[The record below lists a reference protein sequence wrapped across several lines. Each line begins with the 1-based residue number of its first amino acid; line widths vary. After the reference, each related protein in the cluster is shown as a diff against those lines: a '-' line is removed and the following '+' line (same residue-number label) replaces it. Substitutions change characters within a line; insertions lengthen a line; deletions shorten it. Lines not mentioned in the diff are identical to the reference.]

1 MIITFLGK
9 EYRYRLLNILEFT
22 SARKRMSVI
31 VEDAQG
37 NYMLYC
43 KGADSII
50 EKRLNIKASVH
61 LAETKKHVD
70 FFAEEGL
77 RTLFLAKKRLT
88 RS

>member
-1 MIITFLGK
+1 
-9 EYRYRLLNILEFT
+9 
-22 SARKRMSVI
+22 MSVI

-37 NYMLYC
+37 NYFLYC

-50 EKRLNIKASVH
+50 EKRLNINSSVH